1 MLILLM
7 LAGMA
12 IEPQEKVS
20 VHKTTLN
27 MAHCVQAQ
35 IGQLDDGV
43 SDARTIAQ
51 GASSACPGERAAL
64 RASWILA
71 IDAAAKKAARKD
83 GQMPSEEMKA
93 AQLERTMTELE
104 GSLLESGVRWV
115 LQKRAMD
122 AKANP
127 PPRQ

>member
-1 MLILLM
+1 MLILM

-20 VHKTTLN
+20 VHKATLN
-27 MAHCVQAQ
+27 MARCVQAQ

-64 RASWILA
+64 RDSWVLA
-71 IDAAAKKAARKD
+71 IDEAAKKAAKKD
-83 GQMPSEEMKA
+83 GEMPSEEMRA

-104 GSLLESGVRWV
+104 NSLFENGVRWV

-122 AKANP
+122 SKANSP
-127 PPRQ
+127 PSQ